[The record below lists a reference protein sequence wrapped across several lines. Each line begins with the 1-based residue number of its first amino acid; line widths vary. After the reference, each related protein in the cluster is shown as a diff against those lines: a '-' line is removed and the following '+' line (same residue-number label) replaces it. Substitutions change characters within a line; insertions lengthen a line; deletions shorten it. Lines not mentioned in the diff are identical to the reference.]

1 MVEERKVAEG
11 LTHEEHGGGT
21 YKFVEY
27 VPDKDAHWSGPAAF
41 ADAFRL

>member
-1 MVEERKVAEG
+1 MRSMAVV
-11 LTHEEHGGGT
+11 LISLLS
-21 YKFVEY
+21 Y